1 MEQRF
6 MLDPS
11 FFDLIS
17 KFVDLIV
24 LDLVVQPIILKEVVD
39 KQDSHIMT
47 VKRQREQSMKLG

>member
-11 FFDLIS
+11 FFGLIS